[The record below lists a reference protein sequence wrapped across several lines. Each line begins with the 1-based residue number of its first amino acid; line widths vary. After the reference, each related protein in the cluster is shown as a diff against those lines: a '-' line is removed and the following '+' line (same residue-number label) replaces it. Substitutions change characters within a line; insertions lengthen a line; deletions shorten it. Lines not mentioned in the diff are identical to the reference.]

1 MRYFLLTL
9 SLILI
14 TQPVY
19 SKHLYMEKEYQQVWC
34 NQKQGSLEYRL
45 TDGTRVDCVTNTHA
59 IEFDFASKWA
69 ESIGQSLYY
78 GKTLNKKTGVVLI
91 MENPQNDL
99 RYLKRLQS
107 IASTYDITIWT
118 MTPDDMKKY
127 VLVTNKK

>member
-1 MRYFLLTL
+1 
-9 SLILI
+9 
-14 TQPVY
+14 
-19 SKHLYMEKEYQQVWC
+19 MEKEYQQVWC

-118 MTPDDMKKY
+118 MTPNDMTKY